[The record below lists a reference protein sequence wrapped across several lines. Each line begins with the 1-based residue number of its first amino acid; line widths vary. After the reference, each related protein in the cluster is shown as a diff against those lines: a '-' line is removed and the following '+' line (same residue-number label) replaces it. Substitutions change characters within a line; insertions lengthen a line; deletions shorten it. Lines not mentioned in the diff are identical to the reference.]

1 MHHAPAATAAEPI
14 TSMLKIARDFQQ
26 DVITWLT
33 QIESNPALQQTI
45 QYFLRSEDDDV
56 KLTKKQTTATPEL
69 LLSGFSILR
78 VFDKN
83 NNTVFRIVGH
93 HTIGEPGGFGRVKIA
108 LPLEFNPAT
117 NEITCRTFLPVALK
131 IIRIVNMDSHDEPTP
146 SPTAHFIFRNSYSD
160 SYAYNARVTESKKSR
175 YADSSSVGA
184 QCELQ
189 CNEKKYVSM
198 PLFHG
203 AELYDL
209 VTTYG
214 APHKGLGLS
223 KEIVLTIML
232 GILTRLDELH
242 KKNIVHRDVK
252 LENILVNTE
261 KWEINL
267 IDYDNSAPNGS
278 RLRVTG
284 TSTYH
289 HEDIK
294 KRKQTIDKLMIVDF
308 YDDLYAFA
316 VILDYFVE
324 QKLLCEADEIFNDT
338 LRKLSRVIKIKNPN
352 FASVAM
358 MMGAI
363 NQYFPHITCPATN
376 PEQFP
381 LDKISKTISL
391 GPITSRLNKRK
402 EHANEIIS
410 NPLKRTMNLPF
421 NITSRTISAP

>member
-14 TSMLKIARDFQQ
+14 APMLKIAENFQLG
-26 DVITWLT
+26 VITWLT
-33 QIESNPALQQTI
+33 QIEGNPALQQTI
-45 QYFLRSEDDDV
+45 QYFLRSGDDAV
-56 KLTKKQTTATPEL
+56 KLTKKQTSATPEL
-69 LLSGFSILR
+69 LLSGFTILR
-78 VFDKN
+78 MFDAN

-131 IIRIVNMDSHDEPTP
+131 IIRIVNMDSHYEPTP

-175 YADSSSVGA
+175 YADSSSVGT

-198 PLFHG
+198 RLFHG
-203 AELYDL
+203 ADLYDL
-209 VTTYG
+209 VTTYSM
-214 APHKGLGLS
+214 PKNGLGLS
-223 KEIVLTIML
+223 KEIVCTIIL

-252 LENILVNTE
+252 LENILVNLKT
-261 KWEINL
+261 WEINL
-267 IDYDNSAPNGS
+267 IDYDNSAPNES
-278 RLRVTG
+278 ELRVAG
-284 TSTYH
+284 TPEYH

-294 KRKQTIDKLMIVDF
+294 KRSQAINKLMTVDF

-316 VILDYFVE
+316 VILDSFAE
-324 QKLLCEADEIFNDT
+324 QQLLCPADEVFNDR
-338 LRKLSRVIKIKNPN
+338 LIAISESIKFRDTVCGSAANMIGEINRN
-352 FASVAM
+352 FP
-358 MMGAI
+358 GI
-363 NQYFPHITCPATN
+363 ICPATN

-381 LDKISKTISL
+381 LAKISKTISL
-391 GPITSRLNKRK
+391 GSIMSRPNKRK
-402 EHANEIIS
+402 SHELPSNSESKKVMDPPSHAI
-410 NPLKRTMNLPF
+410 LRTRSEP
-421 NITSRTISAP
+421 